1 MVSFGFFGLVI
12 LGLLLGVGAVV
23 LAAATRPSK
32 RQLGSGQ
39 SPSLPARAGSAPGA
53 ASTAGVVVA
62 IHAGAPLAAQLRE
75 HASVAE
81 DRGLRP
87 FLEFGAM
94 WCPPSRMFGEILE
107 DPRMQAA
114 LAGVYLVRAEID
126 DFTNDPLAR
135 QLNAVSVPVFYE
147 LDAEGQSTGRTIT
160 GAAWGE
166 DTIENMS
173 RTMARFFAG

>member
-1 MVSFGFFGLVI
+1 MVTYLFLTLVL
-12 LGLLLGVGAVV
+12 LGLGLGVAAVIIN
-23 LAAATRPSK
+23 ATRPTQN
-32 RQLGSGQ
+32 QLGSGQ
-39 SPSLPARAGSAPGA
+39 SPSAPAPASPAVAAAQASA
-53 ASTAGVVVA
+53 VVA
-62 IHAGAPLAAQLRE
+62 IHAGAPLAAQLQQ
-75 HASVAE
+75 HAHTAE
-81 DRGLRP
+81 ERGLRP

-114 LAGVYLVRAEID
+114 LAGVYLIRAEID
-126 DFTNDPLAR
+126 DFASDPLAR
-135 QLNAVSVPVFYE
+135 QLNAVAVPVFYE

-173 RTMARFFAG
+173 RTMTGFFGA